1 MSEQERTAALC
12 SCVGRLRRGARWT
25 PHAWRPRT
33 GQRTRS
39 KSEHWFPLWCV
50 EGGIPRG
57 LGCPLICPD
66 WGSTGAH
73 TLKLMTPHSAD
84 VCTEGPCAV
93 VRSENAQ
100 TEQTCSRPV
109 LPEGPSAAAI
119 SSGSGVGRRSS
130 QLPTWGRAREGPA
143 TVTSVLLESL

>member
-1 MSEQERTAALC
+1 MQLRGEPQTRCMLDSTCMEAQNRPTDAIQVRTLVPTAVC
-12 SCVGRLRRGARWT
+12 RGGA
-25 PHAWRPRT
+25 
-33 GQRTRS
+33 
-39 KSEHWFPLWCV
+39 
-50 EGGIPRG
+50 PRG

-66 WGSTGAH
+66 WGATGAH
-73 TLKLMTPHSAD
+73 TLKLMTLHSAD

-100 TEQTCSRPV
+100 TEQTCSGPV

-130 QLPTWGRAREGPA
+130 QLPTWGGAREGPA
-143 TVTSVLLESL
+143 MVTSVLLESL